1 MNKND
6 DEEGERIITRPEH
19 LARSS
24 PANLIEFFHH
34 PCEIIA
40 INFTETVDLRLP
52 PYKKRLVHK
61 MANRKQ
67 PPKENNQ

>member
-6 DEEGERIITRPEH
+6 DQEGERITTRPEH

-24 PANLIEFFHH
+24 PANLIECCYH

-40 INFTETVDLRLP
+40 INFTQTVDLRLP
-52 PYKKRLVHK
+52 PYKKRLVQK